1 MRKQY
6 ELVENAIRDTKH
18 VQEIQT
24 LIKNASFDNEYEES
38 VNKDL
43 SLVVQLDKSKKEFK
57 ECKAENQL
65 LSRENHEMKQDL
77 AKQNQHLL
85 RLAKSQK

>member
-1 MRKQY
+1 M
-6 ELVENAIRDTKH
+6 VENAVRDTKH

-24 LIKNASFDNEYEES
+24 VIKNASFDDEYEES

-65 LSRENHEMKQDL
+65 LSRENHEIKQDL
-77 AKQNQHLL
+77 AK
-85 RLAKSQK
+85 